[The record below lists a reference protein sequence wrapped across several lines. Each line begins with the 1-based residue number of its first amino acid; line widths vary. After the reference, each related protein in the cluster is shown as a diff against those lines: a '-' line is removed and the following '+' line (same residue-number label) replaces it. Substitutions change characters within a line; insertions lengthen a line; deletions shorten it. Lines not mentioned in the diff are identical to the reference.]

1 MKRLGPLTH
10 YVTFWS
16 GLVIVTAMMALAL
29 WSPSAR
35 RVGAAALAATV
46 VGMAS
51 TPVAAAENTDT
62 AIRPFKVKVPD
73 ADLADLSL
81 PSSPFLFFAAV
92 VVVAV
97 VTTLGRTHNAH
108 EHGVL

>member
-35 RVGAAALAATV
+35 RVGAAALVATV

-73 ADLADLSL
+73 ADLVDLRRRIGAMKWPEPEPVSDASQGVQLSL
-81 PSSPFLFFAAV
+81 I
-92 VVVAV
+92 
-97 VTTLGRTHNAH
+97 HI
-108 EHGVL
+108 